1 MLNPDYR
8 DILSAFI
15 AEKVEFLLVGAYA
28 LAAHGSPRATGD
40 LDLWIHPSA
49 ENARRT
55 WRALVV
61 FGAPLENL
69 TESDLSTAGTV
80 IQIGREPRRIDLLTT
95 IDGVGF
101 DEAWSARA
109 KIQVDGMT
117 IPVIGRNEFLKNK
130 RTTGRHKDLADV
142 ERLEAGDNADPP

>member
-15 AEKVEFLLVGAYA
+15 AEKVEFLLVDAYA

-55 WRALVV
+55 WRALAV

-69 TESDLSTAGTV
+69 TESDLSTPGTV

-95 IDGVGF
+95 IDGIGF
-101 DEAWSARA
+101 EEAWSARTR
-109 KIQVDGMT
+109 IQVDGVT
-117 IPVIGRNEFLKNK
+117 ILVIGRDEFLRNK
-130 RTTGRHKDLADV
+130 RATGRHKDLADV
-142 ERLEAGDNADPP
+142 ERLEAGDNSDPQ

>member
-8 DILSAFI
+8 DILSAFS
-15 AEKVEFLLVGAYA
+15 AERVEFLLVGAYA

-40 LDLWIHPSA
+40 LDRWIRPSA

-55 WRALVV
+55 RRALGV

-69 TESDLSTAGTV
+69 AESDFSTPGTV
-80 IQIGREPRRIDLLTT
+80 IQIGREPRRIDLLPA

-101 DEAWSARA
+101 DEAWAT
-109 KIQVDGMT
+109 KKDIQVDGMT
-117 IPVIGRNEFLKNK
+117 IPVIGRNEFLRNK
-130 RTTGRHKDLADV
+130 RATG
-142 ERLEAGDNADPP
+142 